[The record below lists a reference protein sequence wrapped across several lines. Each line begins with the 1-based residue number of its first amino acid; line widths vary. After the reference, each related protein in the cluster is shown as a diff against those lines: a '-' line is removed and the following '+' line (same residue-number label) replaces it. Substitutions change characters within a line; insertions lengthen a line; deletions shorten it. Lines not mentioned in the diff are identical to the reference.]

1 MEYGARSS
9 PDIFIKYVSNS
20 SQSSSNLV
28 IRNKP
33 SGNLQ
38 KINCLTSLSLT
49 WGLSHECTVSYSF
62 VSGMCDSALHFVVVH
77 LIFMLCCITGCDVI
91 HRALCSISVIVH
103 MSVYKVDYK
112 CTWTVLNGKQTFWI
126 IHNNI
131 CPGTHSSLQE
141 NQDKV
146 ECANENLRA
155 DLERW
160 HFEKKNDLKKLFVT
174 LANQQ
179 IRYYEQVWLNHSK
192 PLYYL

>member
-1 MEYGARSS
+1 MEQVLLL
-9 PDIFIKYVSNS
+9 IFFIKYVSNS
-20 SQSSSNLV
+20 SQYPNGLV

-33 SGNLQ
+33 SVNLQ
-38 KINCLTSLSLT
+38 KINCLTSLLLT
-49 WGLSHECTVSYSF
+49 WGFSHEFTVFYSF
-62 VSGMCDSALHFVVVH
+62 MSGMCDSALHFVVVH
-77 LIFMLCCITGCDVI
+77 LIFMLCCIIDCDVI
-91 HRALCSISVIVH
+91 HMVLCSVSVILC
-103 MSVYKVDYK
+103 MSVHKVDYK
-112 CTWTVLNGKQTFWI
+112 CSWTDLKGKQIFCI

-131 CPGTHSSLQE
+131 CPRTHSSLQE

-179 IRYYEQVWLNHSK
+179 IRYYEQVWLNHTK
-192 PLYYL
+192 PPDYL